1 MPSASNLADPV
12 DHDILLI
19 HELPCLQCKKGVT
32 LGPSGEEA
40 PAKQQ
45 LTQSATMCEIK
56 IRTVD
61 IHVRCVYKKLCKTRR
76 LAYI

>member
-1 MPSASNLADPV
+1 MRRSHGLVWWVASASNLADPV

-19 HELPCLQCKKGVT
+19 HELPCFQGKKGVT

-45 LTQSATMCEIK
+45 LIPKCYN
-56 IRTVD
+56 V
-61 IHVRCVYKKLCKTRR
+61 
-76 LAYI
+76 